1 MKKNTSDLV
10 PGGFPKRDKI
20 SKVFF
25 NVYVTC
31 ETMIAPQW
39 DRAVQSP
46 GPPLQ
51 LRHFRPVYSVKL
63 LLLHSV
69 FFVLCIY
76 QCTFNTN
83 RGFSPF
89 IAFLPTEANSACL
102 MGRTG
107 SPLDNLLDVQKVKL
121 FIFCFVCCIFCFP
134 TSPRAQCL
142 DKPDHVHGA
151 FPSEARTAI
160 VSAELALPCGFLTN
174 HLCTHAAEEKW

>member
-1 MKKNTSDLV
+1 MHRSETGLHNHPILPCSYVIFVLC
-10 PGGFPKRDKI
+10 I
-20 SKVFF
+20 ALSYFF
-25 NVYVTC
+25 CILY
-31 ETMIAPQW
+31 
-39 DRAVQSP
+39 
-46 GPPLQ
+46 
-51 LRHFRPVYSVKL
+51 
-63 LLLHSV
+63 
-69 FFVLCIY
+69 FVLCIY